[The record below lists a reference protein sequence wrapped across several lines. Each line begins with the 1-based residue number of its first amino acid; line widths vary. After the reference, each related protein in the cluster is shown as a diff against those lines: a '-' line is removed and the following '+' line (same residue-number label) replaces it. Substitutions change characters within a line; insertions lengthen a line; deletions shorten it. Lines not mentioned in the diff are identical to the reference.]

1 MAVSMNRSLGR
12 SGARRRSTGQAF
24 SDINVTPFVD
34 VMLVLLVIFMVTAPM
49 LTVGVP
55 VDLPKTHAAKMN
67 DQVEPLVVT
76 VDANGKSYLQETELE
91 GDALVERLIG
101 VSGSN
106 PDAKIYVRG
115 DQKINY
121 GRVMEIMG
129 IISAAGFNKVSLIA
143 EMPTGPS
150 KGKNLKVQKPLS
162 PSVLPP
168 YQASGNSA
176 SQGVRQPP
184 MVTMPQQLAP
194 MMSAPMANQ
203 NVPAQVGRT
212 LNPVT
217 NPANGPKVI
226 RSQ

>member
-91 GDALVERLIG
+91 GDELVERLIG

-168 YQASGNSA
+168 HQASGNSA

-203 NVPAQVGRT
+203 GVPAQVGRT